1 DLTATTAVDPGTVT
15 GDSTVANDLD
25 VIANQSNTAITNGG
39 VAEFDGIANPTVA
52 LQGSGTADAPYLI
65 FYLNASGRQNV
76 RVQFNA
82 RDRAGTADTAVQP
95 LNVQYRIGESG
106 PWANVPGGHFSDITS
121 GPSQA
126 SQVTA
131 VDVTLPAAANN
142 QAQVQVRIMTTNAVG
157 NDEWVGIDDINVSS
171 SPFADTT
178 PPSLVSTSPADEAA
192 NVSTGSDIVLTFDEN
207 VHLGAGDI
215 VITNGVGDTRNITV
229 GGAPDPDG
237 TVSAVG
243 HTVTINPAT
252 DLAAGT
258 TYHVTFGSG
267 VIQDTSGNN
276 FAGIAAGGLDFTT
289 AAAQSF
295 SIAATDASKA
305 EGNVGTTPFTFTVT
319 CANPAGDANVDWS
332 VT

>member
-1 DLTATTAVDPGTVT
+1 MAKTYFNLAGGSLVQDWSNIGQITTNDNWAGVPSIEGYLGQDITTSTGTDPRTLTA
-15 GDSTVANDLD
+15 DSSVANDLD

-65 FYLNASGRQNV
+65 LYLDATGREDV

-82 RDRAGTADTAVQP
+82 RDIDGTADNAIQQ

-106 PWANVPGGHFSDITS
+106 PWANVPGGYFSDVTT

-126 SQVTA
+126 SLVTA

-171 SPFADTT
+171 SPFADST

-207 VHLGAGDI
+207 VQLGAGDI
-215 VITNGVGDTRNITV
+215 VITNGVGDTRTITV

-267 VIQDTSGNN
+267 VIQDTSG
-276 FAGIAAGGLDFTT
+276 
-289 AAAQSF
+289 
-295 SIAATDASKA
+295 
-305 EGNVGTTPFTFTVT
+305 
-319 CANPAGDANVDWS
+319 
-332 VT
+332 